1 MKFVFATNNAHKLEE
16 VKALLSQIQG
26 IEIVSLGEAGI
37 NEELPETHETL
48 EENALEK
55 AKYVAEKLD
64 AYCFADDTGLFI
76 DALDGKPGVYSARYA
91 GEGCTSQDNVKKVL
105 NELEGVEDRHAHFT
119 TIIALVMDGV
129 EYLFGGEIEGTINK
143 TESGKDGFGYD
154 PIFTPEGYDITF
166 AEMNLDQKNKIS
178 HRALAFSELA
188 TFLSEVS
195 PY

>member
-1 MKFVFATNNAHKLEE
+1 MKFVFATNNDHKLKE
-16 VKALLSQIQG
+16 VKALLSDIPG
-26 IEIVSLGEAGI
+26 IEIISLGQAGI
-37 NEELPETHETL
+37 NEELPETHDTL

-55 AKYVAEKLD
+55 AKYVAEKVD

-91 GEGCTSQDNVKKVL
+91 GEGCSSKENVKKVL
-105 NELEGVEDRHAHFT
+105 HELDGVEDRKAHFT

-129 EYLFGGEIEGTINK
+129 EYLFGGEIEGSINK
-143 TESGKDGFGYD
+143 TESGQDGFGYD
-154 PIFTPEGYDITF
+154 PIFTPDGYDITF
-166 AEMNLDQKNKIS
+166 AEMDLDQKNKIS